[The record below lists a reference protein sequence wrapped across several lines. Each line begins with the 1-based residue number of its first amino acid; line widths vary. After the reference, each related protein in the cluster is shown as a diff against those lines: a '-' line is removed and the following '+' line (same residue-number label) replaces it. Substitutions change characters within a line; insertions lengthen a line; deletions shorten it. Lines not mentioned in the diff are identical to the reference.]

1 MELSIQE
8 VAERTGLSAHTL
20 RYYERI
26 GLIEGVDRADNGHR
40 RYTPGN
46 LGWIEFLNC
55 LASMTQYAALQRTG
69 AGTVA
74 ERLALL
80 KAHRDAVLAEIAA
93 LQENLAV
100 IEYKIDFYS
109 KEGEKTYAAQNTG

>member
-1 MELSIQE
+1 M
-8 VAERTGLSAHTL
+8 
-20 RYYERI
+20 
-26 GLIEGVDRADNGHR
+26 DRADNGHR
-40 RYTPGN
+40 RYTPGD

-55 LASMTQYAALQRTG
+55 LRATGMPIASMTQYAALQRTG